1 VVLVLVWEPW
11 EELLVLSKCLEEVL
25 LNFLELKVAQ
35 VPVLVLVLALT
46 PSLEWEA
53 WEV

>member
-1 VVLVLVWEPW
+1 VVLVLVWELW
-11 EELLVLSKCLEEVL
+11 EELLVLSKCLEVVL

-35 VPVLVLVLALT
+35 VPVLALT